1 MSQELVDVTL
11 PPTKFEHM
19 ALVSTRRRATVLEF
33 IKASAVEVLARRR
46 FREEPTPENLT
57 TWTDAKNTLDDWMSK
72 L

>member
-1 MSQELVDVTL
+1 MNAELQDVTL

-19 ALVSTRRRATVLEF
+19 ALVSTRRRATVVEF

-46 FREEPTPENLT
+46 FREEPTHENLT
-57 TWTDAKNTLDDWMSK
+57 AWTDAKNLLDDWISK